1 MTAPGPV
8 GREFDRAELHMISQI
23 MKAEKTLP
31 DDFWAVAAVQELACL
46 LAKLEPLLP
55 DSAMATL
62 IGVGAFVARQGK
74 REFAAEIEAI
84 MAIGRAQS
92 KLNNGATP

>member
-1 MTAPGPV
+1 MTDFAP
-8 GREFDRAELHMISQI
+8 AELHMISQI

-55 DSAMATL
+55 DKDMSVL
-62 IGVGAFVARQGK
+62 IGIGAFIARQGK
-74 REFAAEIEAI
+74 SEMNAEIQMK
-84 MAIGRAQS
+84 MALARVGFS
-92 KLNNGATP
+92 K